1 MLLIC
6 DTTHKNE
13 KNRQDG
19 TPTAVQRAVI
29 QRDKELMVKIDELQ
43 HALDVLGAEQLAC
56 IHGGMFP
63 PKSLLMKIEA
73 VRYVLAEA
81 VNARAN
87 EVKVL
92 FEFLYTFLIS
102 LF

>member
-1 MLLIC
+1 
-6 DTTHKNE
+6 
-13 KNRQDG
+13 
-19 TPTAVQRAVI
+19 
-29 QRDKELMVKIDELQ
+29 MVKIDELQ

-56 IHGGMFP
+56 IHGGMLP
-63 PKSLLMKIEA
+63 PKSLLMKMEA

-92 FEFLYTFLIS
+92 FELKFYY
-102 LF
+102 